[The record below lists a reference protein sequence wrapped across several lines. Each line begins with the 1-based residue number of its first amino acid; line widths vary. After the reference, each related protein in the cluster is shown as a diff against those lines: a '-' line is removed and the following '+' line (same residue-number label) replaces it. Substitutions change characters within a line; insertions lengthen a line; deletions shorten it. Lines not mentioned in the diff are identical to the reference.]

1 MGNRL
6 ILELGQLLLGSHQ
19 HVIIADLLLA
29 LLAQGIAAL
38 RKAWNP
44 EGFNIGANIGKVAGA
59 GVKDHVHMHVVPRW
73 GGDANFITVIGGT
86 KVIPQLLRDTRKLLA
101 DEWAAQDGKAQQ
113 P

>member
-1 MGNRL
+1 MLRGL
-6 ILELGQLLLGSHQ
+6 
-19 HVIIADLLLA
+19 
-29 LLAQGIAAL
+29 QG
-38 RKAWNP
+38 
-44 EGFNIGANIGKVAGA
+44 
-59 GVKDHVHMHVVPRW
+59 W